1 MTIKFKTVRKFE
13 SFSKACLFARKA
25 VIGLTVRKYELSWD
39 PKDDTCEL
47 TIYGPHYVKKTWV
60 A

>member
-1 MTIKFKTVRKFE
+1 MTIKFKTVERFE
-13 SFSKACLFARKA
+13 SFSEACLFARKA

-39 PKDDTCEL
+39 PSDNSCLL
-47 TIYGPHYVKKTWV
+47 TIIGPHWIKARV